1 MLFLMKSMKFEYINV
16 LTFSNQKPD
25 LEAGYESYSLRVR
38 SVSSMLSLG
47 LLLAPFSEQV
57 I

>member
-38 SVSSMLSLG
+38 CVSSMLSLG
-47 LLLAPFSEQV
+47 FLLAPFSEQV